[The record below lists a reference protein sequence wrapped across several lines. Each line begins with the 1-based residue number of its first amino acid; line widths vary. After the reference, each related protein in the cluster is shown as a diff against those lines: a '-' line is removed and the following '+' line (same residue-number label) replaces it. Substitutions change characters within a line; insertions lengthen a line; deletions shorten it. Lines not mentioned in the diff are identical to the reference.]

1 MNEHDTTLPA
11 IANVAGTRQVVS
23 KQLAPPMVYQCMVVS
38 PSEKRGK
45 FFQDAAVAQGWE
57 TITVS
62 DVETAAQKS
71 VKNRIGLAVVDLEEV
86 ESSSQEPYR
95 ELVQEMIDN
104 ADGIPLLV
112 VCGSEE
118 DPAGEIWSRQL
129 GVWMYLPGVDDQSDV
144 AMLCGEARNVVEKL
158 KGQLV
163 AKER

>member
-1 MNEHDTTLPA
+1 MHGG
-11 IANVAGTRQVVS
+11 V
-23 KQLAPPMVYQCMVVS
+23 
-38 PSEKRGK
+38 PSEERGK

-62 DVETAAQKS
+62 DVDTAAQKA
-71 VKNRIGLAVVDLEEV
+71 VKNRIGLAVVDLEGV
-86 ESSSQEPYR
+86 DSSSQVPYR

-112 VCGSEE
+112 VCGPE
-118 DPAGEIWSRQL
+118 DDPTGEIWSRQL

-158 KGQLV
+158 KGQPV
-163 AKER
+163 SEER

>member
-1 MNEHDTTLPA
+1 MNEHETTLSA
-11 IANVAGTRQVVS
+11 MANVAGTRQVVS
-23 KQLAPPMVYQCMVVS
+23 RKPAPPTVYQCMVVS
-38 PSEKRGK
+38 RSKERGK

-62 DVETAAQKS
+62 DVDTAAQKA
-71 VKNRIGLAVVDLEEV
+71 VKNRIGLAVVDLEGV
-86 ESSSQEPYR
+86 DSSSQVPYR

-112 VCGSEE
+112 VCGPE
-118 DPAGEIWSRQL
+118 DDPTGEIWSRQL

-158 KGQLV
+158 KGQPV
-163 AKER
+163 SKER